1 MQKFVNFSLAAC
13 KKAFDF
19 LTIKRIACKPFLMS
33 VVMRRK
39 IVSRMLSVAV
49 SRATPQT
56 LFLLKPPLSSIP
68 LHRMSSSSSPPDP
81 PSPPSSPSPPPISR
95 AFSRNKP
102 NKGMYSNKN
111 NNNNSNSSSGSSN
124 NDNSQGNNWQEDEDL
139 PLEEVDLMSKH
150 FMTHSSQ
157 EDSELSVDHEE
168 LVEIYRRA
176 VARKQADES
185 IDKDAI
191 TGLEGMDLESVEADS
206 LTSSSMNLPP
216 VELYSTDPYRKVNF
230 DISNGTYSSNELD
243 YTNQSPNT
251 SFLPTPTDKMNYS
264 SNKILSRKHA
274 QPLPAGTIH
283 FMNLPLLRR

>member
-1 MQKFVNFSLAAC
+1 
-13 KKAFDF
+13 
-19 LTIKRIACKPFLMS
+19 
-33 VVMRRK
+33 
-39 IVSRMLSVAV
+39 
-49 SRATPQT
+49 
-56 LFLLKPPLSSIP
+56 
-68 LHRMSSSSSPPDP
+68 
-81 PSPPSSPSPPPISR
+81 
-95 AFSRNKP
+95 
-102 NKGMYSNKN
+102 MYSNKNN

-283 FMNLPLLRR
+283 FMNLPLLRRFVTDNGSIKSRVHTGLNGKDQRKVARAIKRARAVGIIPFVGGWDVMVGGGSAASAAMPN